1 MAGPFGNPAGLASAS
16 RCARGS
22 PVGFASPTFARVC
35 PCRVP
40 SDGARGT
47 DRAVQLRP
55 TCRGRAWDVVVTVL
69 ASQVQGVKD
78 LTAKKN
84 CTDGRRRRTV
94 ATTNTLVGG
103 GSGYPPGRRAVQSP
117 RLTSG
122 GTRHWNGDAPG
133 ERLQPGSLNDA
144 TRRARTVQLK
154 ASFFGT
160 RRISRGRR
168 PVTGPDAQADLGLP
182 EKAPRRTS
190 RNQPGTAA
198 PRRRE
203 GRAEFRA
210 VSAQLQQR
218 RCSNDGSGERTR
230 YARGVLRFSVPVL
243 PSRGADAEAGG
254 EQVRRQGAHRLSAVP
269 PIASLHPFAL
279 KAAEASLCANE
290 QGKFWPLHD
299 RMFDD
304 QTKLGVSD
312 LKQQARELGMDGKK
326 FDACLDAG
334 KYVEQVQNDMK
345 EGQRSRVAGL
355 RQYSSTAVW
364 WRRFS
369 AVPRTRGADRQGVGA
384 RKADVLTRC
393 TNGAG

>member
-1 MAGPFGNPAGLASAS
+1 VKVALSFEPYRLSFSNAGAPTMGPESA
-16 RCARGS
+16 
-22 PVGFASPTFARVC
+22 PV
-35 PCRVP
+35 
-40 SDGARGT
+40 
-47 DRAVQLRP
+47 
-55 TCRGRAWDVVVTVL
+55 
-69 ASQVQGVKD
+69 
-78 LTAKKN
+78 
-84 CTDGRRRRTV
+84 
-94 ATTNTLVGG
+94 TLVEF
-103 GSGYPPGRRAVQSP
+103 SDFQCPYCRA
-117 RLTSG
+117 
-122 GTRHWNGDAPG
+122 
-133 ERLQPGSLNDA
+133 
-144 TRRARTVQLK
+144 
-154 ASFFGT
+154 
-160 RRISRGRR
+160 
-168 PVTGPDAQADLGLP
+168 
-182 EKAPRRTS
+182 
-190 RNQPGTAA
+190 AA
-198 PRRRE
+198 PT
-203 GRAEFRA
+203 
-210 VSAQLQQR
+210 LK
-218 RCSNDGSGERTR
+218 
-230 YARGVLRFSVPVL
+230 
-243 PSRGADAEAGG
+243 
-254 EQVRRQGAHRLSAVP
+254 QVANKYGDKVHIVYRQY